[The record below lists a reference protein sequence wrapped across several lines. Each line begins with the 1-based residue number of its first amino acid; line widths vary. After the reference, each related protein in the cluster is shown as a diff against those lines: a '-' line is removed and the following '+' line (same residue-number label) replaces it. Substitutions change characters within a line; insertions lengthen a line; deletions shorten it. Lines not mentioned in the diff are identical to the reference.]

1 MGDCDQSGRNH
12 KLRKLSDLRAAV
24 PFVSQSA
31 LASILKFVTK
41 EGVPTLTQPK
51 HVREAR
57 TNLLESFCMYG
68 PLFVESSVVGL
79 DGNCQSLLFAN
90 FLTYLQGAF
99 NQGGAFQQYIAALH
113 QKVPSSANKPWR
125 LLVYTDE
132 CHPGNQLSSGSR
144 KCWCIYVSFLEF
156 HSFLAKENLWFCLL
170 VKRSTAMSTIAA
182 GISQVVKVLLEWLF
196 QNPFCN
202 PQNGLLLKC
211 GEQRLR
217 LYFSLGGFIQ
227 DGAAQ
232 RGVWCSRQDSG
243 SRPCSLCSNIFVVK
257 EWVDEEEPVKV
268 LAQYTKL
275 KDCVLANDID
285 IVQSWERMA
294 VRAAHESKT
303 KFKQWQQACEIS
315 FSPHALMA
323 SSVLKNMSLLKPVT
337 GYGFDWMHALCSAGV
352 LNYTIFAVLAA
363 LQEAGLDVWA
373 QLGDFMQVWCLPAA
387 QAASG
392 LHTVFDSKSVTSYK
406 KAGCLKCSAS
416 SILAMLKPLQY
427 FIEVMCMPNLCP
439 MQCQCLLAWVQVVDF
454 LSCHGTMKQPTPET
468 LLLLVEKALQ
478 SSIDSGHESLFRPK
492 HHWTIH
498 MPACLAHW
506 GYLPSCW
513 AMERKHKTVRKF
525 GGNIMNTSQYEQ
537 SLLSEVVREHVFE
550 LDKEDL
556 VEAAHLV
563 NPVPASKK
571 MLQLLVESGI
581 CLPGATALASRTA
594 KLASGVV
601 VTVGD
606 FVFVAPRVSPATFPY
621 HCGKV
626 ECLFQLANL
635 QICLLQMQKFVCQ
648 KTKSSL
654 ATKWTCAEH
663 MELVHLNAIIA
674 PVSFSKGNGK
684 EIICLTPAAAMSF
697 EQ

>member
-1 MGDCDQSGRNH
+1 MAQ
-12 KLRKLSDLRAAV
+12 
-24 PFVSQSA
+24 
-31 LASILKFVTK
+31 T
-41 EGVPTLTQPK
+41 K

-68 PLFVESSVVGL
+68 PLFVESPVVGL

-132 CHPGNQLSSGSR
+132 F
-144 KCWCIYVSFLEF
+144 FLG
-156 HSFLAKENLWFCLL
+156 KENLWFCLL

-217 LYFSLGGFIQ
+217 LYFSLGGFFQ

-232 RGVWCSRQDSG
+232 RGVWCPRQDSG
-243 SRPCSLCSNIFVVK
+243 SRPCNLCSNIFVVK
-257 EWVDEEEPVKV
+257 GWVDEEEPVKV
-268 LAQYTKL
+268 LAQHTKL

-303 KFKQWQQACEIS
+303 KFKQWQQACGIS

-427 FIEVMCMPNLCP
+427 FIEIICMPNLCP
-439 MQCQCLLAWVQVVDF
+439 MQSQCLLAWVQVVDF

-468 LLLLVEKALQ
+468 LLLLVLQ

-513 AMERKHKTVRKF
+513 AMERNPKIGRKF
-525 GGNIMNTSQYEQ
+525 GGTS
-537 SLLSEVVREHVFE
+537 
-550 LDKEDL
+550 
-556 VEAAHLV
+556 
-563 NPVPASKK
+563 
-571 MLQLLVESGI
+571 
-581 CLPGATALASRTA
+581 
-594 KLASGVV
+594 
-601 VTVGD
+601 
-606 FVFVAPRVSPATFPY
+606 
-621 HCGKV
+621 
-626 ECLFQLANL
+626 
-635 QICLLQMQKFVCQ
+635 
-648 KTKSSL
+648 
-654 ATKWTCAEH
+654 
-663 MELVHLNAIIA
+663 
-674 PVSFSKGNGK
+674 
-684 EIICLTPAAAMSF
+684 
-697 EQ
+697 

>member
-1 MGDCDQSGRNH
+1 M
-12 KLRKLSDLRAAV
+12 AV
-24 PFVSQSA
+24 PKPF
-31 LASILKFVTK
+31 L
-41 EGVPTLTQPK
+41 QPP
-51 HVREAR
+51 E
-57 TNLLESFCMYG
+57 
-68 PLFVESSVVGL
+68 
-79 DGNCQSLLFAN
+79 
-90 FLTYLQGAF
+90 
-99 NQGGAFQQYIAALH
+99 
-113 QKVPSSANKPWR
+113 
-125 LLVYTDE
+125 
-132 CHPGNQLSSGSR
+132 
-144 KCWCIYVSFLEF
+144 
-156 HSFLAKENLWFCLL
+156 
-170 VKRSTAMSTIAA
+170 
-182 GISQVVKVLLEWLF
+182 
-196 QNPFCN
+196 
-202 PQNGLLLKC
+202 GLLLKC

-217 LYFSLGGFIQ
+217 LYFSLGGFFQ

-232 RGVWCSRQDSG
+232 RGVWCPRQDSG
-243 SRPCSLCSNIFVVK
+243 SRPCNLCSNIFVVK
-257 EWVDEEEPVKV
+257 GWVDEEEPVKV
-268 LAQYTKL
+268 LAQHTKL

-303 KFKQWQQACEIS
+303 KFKQWQQACGIS

-352 LNYTIFAVLAA
+352 LNYTIFAVLTA

-427 FIEVMCMPNLCP
+427 FIEITCMPNLCP
-439 MQCQCLLAWVQVVDF
+439 MQSQCLLAWVQVVDF

-468 LLLLVEKALQ
+468 LLLLVLQ

-513 AMERKHKTVRKF
+513 AIERKPKTMRKF
-525 GGNIMNTSQYEQ
+525 GGNIINTSQYEQ
-537 SLLSEVVREHVFE
+537 SLLLEVVRKHVFE

-571 MLQLLVESGI
+571 MLQLLMEYGI
-581 CLPGATALASRTA
+581 CLPATTTLASRTA

-606 FVFVAPRVSPATFPY
+606 FV
-621 HCGKV
+621 
-626 ECLFQLANL
+626 L
-635 QICLLQMQKFVCQ
+635 
-648 KTKSSL
+648 
-654 ATKWTCAEH
+654 
-663 MELVHLNAIIA
+663 
-674 PVSFSKGNGK
+674 
-684 EIICLTPAAAMSF
+684 
-697 EQ
+697 